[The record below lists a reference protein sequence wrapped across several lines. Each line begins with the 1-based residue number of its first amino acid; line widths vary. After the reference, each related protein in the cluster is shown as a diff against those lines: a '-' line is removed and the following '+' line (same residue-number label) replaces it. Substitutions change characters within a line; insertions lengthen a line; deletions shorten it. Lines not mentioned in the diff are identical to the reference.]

1 LEKKMNVS
9 TQAFDMTQ
17 LFAQGLPAPAARFG
31 GFPKYN
37 FIGGHNDPTQ
47 IPVDALI
54 EAITAIMRREGPNL
68 AIYNMGHGPQGYG
81 GLREMI
87 AKKLSGHR
95 GIKCTADDVLVLS
108 GSGQGIEM
116 VTRLLV
122 NPGET
127 VLVEEFSYGGAI
139 SRIKKEGALVVG
151 MPLDEDG
158 IRPDALATILEDHK
172 QRGVSVKYLY
182 TIPTIQNPTGSIMP
196 LARRQ
201 EILALACQYGVPIFE
216 DECYADL
223 TWAGEAPPAFA
234 ALDPKQVIHIGSF
247 SKTLAPALRV
257 GYAVAEWPILSRLI
271 AMKTDGG
278 TGALNQMVVAEYF
291 GGHFESHVTN
301 LSNVLKDK
309 LEVMIDAL
317 DKEFGTAIE
326 MWRPAGGIFLW
337 LKFPDAVDTSSM
349 LKAAGE
355 AGIAYNA
362 GPEWACDPGSAKPYM
377 RLCFAL
383 PSKEDIRAGVSAL
396 AKVCHEQTGIPERS
410 GNVDRSGS

>member
-1 LEKKMNVS
+1 MTVS

-17 LFAQGLPAPAARFG
+17 LFAQGIPAPAARFG

-37 FIGGHNDPTQ
+37 FIGGHNDPSQ
-47 IPVDALI
+47 IPVEALI
-54 EAITAIMRREGPNL
+54 EAITAIMRREGPSL

-108 GSGQGIEM
+108 GSGQGIEL

-139 SRIKKEGALVVG
+139 SRIKKEGAKVVG

-158 IRPDALATILEDHK
+158 IRPDTLATILEDHK

-182 TIPTIQNPTGSIMP
+182 TIPTIQNPTGSIMS

-257 GYAVAEWPILSRLI
+257 GYAVAEWPVLNRLI

-278 TGALNQMVVAEYF
+278 TGALNQMVVAEFF
-291 GGHFESHVTN
+291 GRHFESHITN

-309 LEVMIDAL
+309 LETMIDAL

-337 LKFPDAVDTSSM
+337 LKFPDTVDTSAM

-383 PSKEDIRAGVSAL
+383 PTKENIRAGVSAL